1 MEVKREESMALS
13 GIPASSEIRKRL
25 DGVVRTD
32 DIHVEL
38 DNHHYIVLSQL
49 YGWMQKEAL
58 PVAQGVLLDYGCGGQ
73 TYRKLFEPKVKRY
86 IGADVA
92 RAANTKLD
100 IELRPNQPVPLSDG
114 SVDTVLA
121 NQTLEHV
128 SDPDFYLQECY
139 RVLRSGGIL
148 ILTAPMQWRHHE
160 VPYDFFR
167 FTKYG
172 LIAVLKRSGFEITSI
187 ASTGGVYSLLGQIFP
202 EPFSGARHSTKAS
215 LSLHQSPGTLVGS
228 QGP

>member
-1 MEVKREESMALS
+1 MEVKREETTALS

-86 IGADVA
+86 IGAD
-92 RAANTKLD
+92 
-100 IELRPNQPVPLSDG
+100 
-114 SVDTVLA
+114 
-121 NQTLEHV
+121 
-128 SDPDFYLQECY
+128 DPDFYLQECY

-172 LIAVLKRSGFEITSI
+172 LIEVLKRSGLEITSI
-187 ASTGGVYSLLGQIFP
+187 ASTGGVYSLLGQIFRNHLAERGIQRKHLFRCINRLALWLDRKVPDP
-202 EPFSGARHSTKAS
+202 ED
-215 LSLHQSPGTLVGS
+215 TLNWMCIACNRM
-228 QGP
+228 